1 MSTQTKEGGKQS
13 HGKKNNI
20 VRFKLSL
27 GRGMNSEDVLR
38 SFVYAFHHLGGHF
51 VEA

>member
-27 GRGMNSEDVLR
+27 GTGMNSEDEV
-38 SFVYAFHHLGGHF
+38 SCTHF
-51 VEA
+51 TIWEDIL